1 MTASVIRSSLTSG
14 VAMAAIAGFLLTPPA
29 PQTVLAI
36 PAPAVAS
43 TAHVTPLGA
52 QRPSALVHD
61 LPDLINQ
68 QVSFHVAFIADFV
81 GTGAVLVDRQLQI
94 PITLVRD
101 IQNGTPLPAAVGRA
115 LQTFVEIEL
124 DAGRELVG
132 FAVQYIDFQ
141 IRFIA
146 KVVNDVITASA
157 SMFAAVGDVIAP
169 KVAAAAPAP
178 IARFAEATSVPEA
191 QPSDVAPDKAP
202 ESETRVAH
210 SARPTMSLSIP
221 GNKTTVSA
229 QGEIRSGSSETTNP
243 ATEAA
248 SDEDAP
254 THRDDTTDQSEAPSA
269 EPKQRQPDPTEA
281 DARQDAA
288 SSKGGGTNGA
298 DQSDS
303 GDQ

>member
-36 PAPAVAS
+36 PTPAVAS

-68 QVSFHVAFIADFV
+68 QVSFHVAFVADFV

-124 DAGRELVG
+124 DAGREL
-132 FAVQYIDFQ
+132 
-141 IRFIA
+141 
-146 KVVNDVITASA
+146 
-157 SMFAAVGDVIAP
+157 
-169 KVAAAAPAP
+169 
-178 IARFAEATSVPEA
+178 
-191 QPSDVAPDKAP
+191 
-202 ESETRVAH
+202 
-210 SARPTMSLSIP
+210 
-221 GNKTTVSA
+221 
-229 QGEIRSGSSETTNP
+229 
-243 ATEAA
+243 
-248 SDEDAP
+248 
-254 THRDDTTDQSEAPSA
+254 
-269 EPKQRQPDPTEA
+269 
-281 DARQDAA
+281 
-288 SSKGGGTNGA
+288 
-298 DQSDS
+298 
-303 GDQ
+303 